1 MRHILAIDEGT
12 TGVTAAVLG
21 PGRQVLARRDEDFTQ
36 HYPRPGW
43 VEHDA
48 AEVWQVALRVAKGAL
63 ADAGIAG
70 AGLAAVGIANQ
81 RETTLLWERATGKPA
96 ARAIVWQDRRTADLC
111 DRLRPAWQRT
121 VRRRTGL
128 VVDPYFCAT
137 KLHWL
142 LAQKGLRA
150 RARRGELA
158 FGTMEGWLA
167 WNLTGRHVMD
177 ETNASRTMLWDI
189 RKGAW
194 DPELLELF
202 GVPEAVLPEVVPSG
216 QVVGTTRAFGGEVPV
231 AALVGDQ
238 QAALLGQSCLRA
250 GEAKT
255 TYGTG
260 AFLLQHTGAA
270 PVASRHGLLTTR
282 AASLGKPQFAL
293 EGSVFTAGA
302 AVQWL
307 RDGLGIIAAS
317 PEADRLAEQV
327 PDAGGVVV
335 VPAFTGLGA
344 PHWDPHARGAVLGLT
359 RGSTRAHLARAVLEA
374 IAFQAAEV
382 VGAMQRDSGLRVPTL
397 RVDGGAS
404 QSRVLLQAQADL
416 LRRPV
421 VRPANTETTVLG
433 AGYLAGIVAGLWS
446 QADLRRPSE
455 GDLTVKPAMK
465 EAEARRRM
473 ASWAKA
479 VAATRAFPA

>member
-1 MRHILAIDEGT
+1 VRHILALDEGT
-12 TGVTAAVLG
+12 TGVTAVVLG
-21 PGRQVLARRDEDFTQ
+21 PDRRVLARRDEDFAQ

-48 AEVWQVALRVAKGAL
+48 QEVWEVALRVGKAAL

-70 AGLAAVGIANQ
+70 SDLAAVGIANQ
-81 RETTLLWERATGKPA
+81 RETTLLWERATGRPA
-96 ARAIVWQDRRTADLC
+96 ARAIVWQDRRTAALC
-111 DRLRPAWQRT
+111 DRLRPEWERT

-142 LAQKGLRA
+142 LGRGGLRA

-158 FGTMEGWLA
+158 FGTMDSWLA
-167 WNLTGRHVMD
+167 WKLTGRHATD

-194 DPELLELF
+194 DAELLELF
-202 GVPEAVLPEVVPSG
+202 GVPEAALPEVVPSG
-216 QVVGTTRAFGGEVPV
+216 HVVGATSAFGGKVPV

-238 QAALLGQSCLRA
+238 QAALFGQACFRA

-260 AFLLQHTGAA
+260 AFLLQHTGAE

-282 AASLGKPQFAL
+282 AASLGAPRFVL

-307 RDGLGIIAAS
+307 RDGLGIIASS
-317 PEADRLAEQV
+317 PEADAIAATV
-327 PDAGGVVV
+327 PDAAGVHV

-344 PHWDPHARGAVLGLT
+344 PHWDAHARGAVLGLT
-359 RGSTRAHLARAVLEA
+359 RGATKAHLARAVLEA
-374 IAFQAAEV
+374 IAFQCADVVAAME
-382 VGAMQRDSGLRVPTL
+382 RDSGLRVPRL

-404 QSRVLLQAQADL
+404 QSGVLLQAQADL

-421 VRPANTETTVLG
+421 VRPANPETTVLG
-433 AGYLAGIVAGLWS
+433 AGWLAGIVAGLWS
-446 QADLRRPSE
+446 QADLRRPAE
-455 GDLTVKPAMK
+455 GDVAVRPRIPAA
-465 EAEARRRM
+465 EAARRR
-473 ASWAKA
+473 ARWRQA
-479 VAATRAFPA
+479 VAAARAFPA